1 MFQSF
6 QNPKNGSTSFFGICC
21 LLAACPQQP
30 RATDDFWQ
38 VANSNL
44 KPERI
49 RTMEQYIYDENNG
62 LWYELHGDYYL
73 PCLTVPEEERQPIG
87 IWGKRHHR
95 YLKENHR
102 ALCDA
107 LLLKG
112 ELNRHLAEV
121 DQRAEDLLF
130 ELVKQLAQKAGITE
144 QLKAT
149 NQMEW
154 VRQMNVIHN
163 QAEEI
168 VYHDVIYT
176 L

>member
-6 QNPKNGSTSFFGICC
+6 QNPKTGSTSFFGICC
-21 LLAACPQQP
+21 LLASCPQQP

-38 VANSNL
+38 AANPNL
-44 KPERI
+44 ITERI

-62 LWYELHGDYYL
+62 LWYEQHGDYYL
-73 PCLTVPEEERQPIG
+73 PCLTVPEEGRQPIG

-121 DQRAEDLLF
+121 DRRAERLLF
-130 ELVKQLAQKAGITE
+130 ELVKQLAEKAGITE
-144 QLKAT
+144 QLKAD

-154 VRQMNVIHN
+154 VRQMDTIHN

-168 VYHDVIYT
+168 VYHEVIYT
-176 L
+176 F

>member
-1 MFQSF
+1 
-6 QNPKNGSTSFFGICC
+6 
-21 LLAACPQQP
+21 
-30 RATDDFWQ
+30 
-38 VANSNL
+38 
-44 KPERI
+44 
-49 RTMEQYIYDENNG
+49 MEQYIYDENNG

-121 DQRAEDLLF
+121 DRRAE
-130 ELVKQLAQKAGITE
+130 K
-144 QLKAT
+144 
-149 NQMEW
+149 
-154 VRQMNVIHN
+154 H
-163 QAEEI
+163 
-168 VYHDVIYT
+168 
-176 L
+176 

>member
-1 MFQSF
+1 
-6 QNPKNGSTSFFGICC
+6 
-21 LLAACPQQP
+21 
-30 RATDDFWQ
+30 
-38 VANSNL
+38 
-44 KPERI
+44 
-49 RTMEQYIYDENNG
+49 MEQYIYDETNG
-62 LWYELHGDYYL
+62 RWYALHGDYYL
-73 PCLTVPEEERQPIG
+73 PCLPVPEEAHQPIG

-102 ALCDA
+102 TLCDA

-130 ELVKQLAQKAGITE
+130 ELVKQLAEKAGITE
-144 QLKAT
+144 QLKADD
-149 NQMEW
+149 QMEW
-154 VRQMNVIHN
+154 VRQMNAIHN

-168 VYHDVIYT
+168 VYNEIIYT

>member
-1 MFQSF
+1 
-6 QNPKNGSTSFFGICC
+6 
-21 LLAACPQQP
+21 
-30 RATDDFWQ
+30 
-38 VANSNL
+38 
-44 KPERI
+44 
-49 RTMEQYIYDENNG
+49 MEQYIYDENNG

-73 PCLTVPEEERQPIG
+73 PCLTVPEEGRQPIG

-121 DQRAEDLLF
+121 DRRATEMLELLVRQMA
-130 ELVKQLAQKAGITE
+130 ERQGIDE
-144 QLKAT
+144 ALKAT

>member
-1 MFQSF
+1 
-6 QNPKNGSTSFFGICC
+6 
-21 LLAACPQQP
+21 
-30 RATDDFWQ
+30 
-38 VANSNL
+38 
-44 KPERI
+44 
-49 RTMEQYIYDENNG
+49 MEQYIYDENNG

-73 PCLTVPEEERQPIG
+73 PCLTVPEEEHQPIG

-102 ALCDA
+102 TLCDA

-130 ELVKQLAQKAGITE
+130 ELVKQLAEKAGITE
-144 QLKAT
+144 QLKADD
-149 NQMEW
+149 QMEW
-154 VRQMNVIHN
+154 VRQMNAIHN

-168 VYHDVIYT
+168 VYNEIIYT

>member
-1 MFQSF
+1 MD
-6 QNPKNGSTSFFGICC
+6 K
-21 LLAACPQQP
+21 
-30 RATDDFWQ
+30 
-38 VANSNL
+38 
-44 KPERI
+44 
-49 RTMEQYIYDENNG
+49 YIFDESNG

-73 PCLTVPEEERQPIG
+73 PYLTIPEEEHQPIG
-87 IWGKRHHR
+87 IWGKRHHQ

-121 DQRAEDLLF
+121 DQRAENLLF
-130 ELVKQLAQKAGITE
+130 ELVKQLAERAGVTE
-144 QLKAT
+144 QLKAAD
-149 NQMEW
+149 QMEW
-154 VRQMNVIHN
+154 VRQMNAIHN

-168 VYHDVIYT
+168 VNNEVIYR